1 MISSISWGLTIAVL
15 LKKISISIFEN
26 NLFREGQNFLAV
38 VQKKIAQRYE
48 KIQNHQ
54 QQTIGVLPSKE
65 LNQVL
70 IYDKSFYNSYEC
82 RELFLNFI
90 F

>member
-1 MISSISWGLTIAVL
+1 M
-15 LKKISISIFEN
+15 
-26 NLFREGQNFLAV
+26 EGQNFLAV

-65 LNQVL
+65 LNQVAASGTPPHQQEMTRRRRR
-70 IYDKSFYNSYEC
+70 KSQF
-82 RELFLNFI
+82 
-90 F
+90 